1 LKRGRHQAKGDSHPR
16 SDHAGLLLLCCFPH
30 YSAGMIHPAPTDK
43 IAPTL
48 ARGELSEVV
57 APTATKP
64 GHIVIEFPNTSYRMH
79 LLPAGPIATPIGK
92 RIIGTIRATARR
104 VDLVETGGK
113 YVEPV
118 YGHPRRVQGSVIG
131 RDDRSRTLI
140 VDAGMP
146 IHCTMNDARQI
157 PSQFEMGAVVSFD
170 VMDGATFSAE

>member
-1 LKRGRHQAKGDSHPR
+1 
-16 SDHAGLLLLCCFPH
+16 
-30 YSAGMIHPAPTDK
+30 MIHPAPTDK

-48 ARGELSEVV
+48 ARGELAEVV

-79 LLPAGPIATPIGK
+79 LIPTGPITTAVGK

-118 YGHPRRVQGSVIG
+118 FGHPRRVQGSVIG
-131 RDDRSRTLI
+131 SDDRSRTLI

-146 IHCTMNDARQI
+146 IHCVMNDARQV
-157 PSQFEMGAVVSFD
+157 PSMFPRGAMVSFD
-170 VMDGATFSAE
+170 VMDGATFSTE

>member
-1 LKRGRHQAKGDSHPR
+1 
-16 SDHAGLLLLCCFPH
+16 
-30 YSAGMIHPAPTDK
+30 MIHPAPTDK

-64 GHIVIEFPNTSYRMH
+64 GHVVIEFPNTSYQMH
-79 LLPAGPIATPIGK
+79 LLPAGPIATPLGK

-118 YGHPRRVQGSVIG
+118 FGRPLRVQGTVIG
-131 RDDRSRTLI
+131 GDDHSRTLI

-146 IHCTMNDARQI
+146 IHCKMTDARQI
-157 PSQFEMGAVVSFD
+157 PSMFPKGALVSFD
-170 VMDGATFSAE
+170 VLDGATFSAA